1 MKKIEKKLIRRT
13 KMHKHKL
20 EENREEGHISHI
32 HLFFGM
38 SLAVI
43 CFVLL
48 FAGVGVA
55 SATDYYVA
63 TWGSDSN
70 NGTSIDYP
78 WQHPSYAAQ
87 QAQAGDTIY
96 LLDGTWYDEHV
107 VFAHSGTDGNPII
120 MKAYNG
126 TPTLSGNS
134 GSAIS
139 NSKSYITIEGL
150 TIKGYETGFYI
161 LAESGSIIT
170 NITLRNN
177 IISDTLSV
185 GIWLRNIGSSKIYNA
200 TILDNIITNAQA
212 SDVSGAIFMSGVYDS
227 LIENNTIVDTPNCPG
242 INGGGVVRNT
252 LVANNHI
259 ENTGWHGITF
269 YDAKNVTVR
278 DNMLR
283 DIKSRGIR
291 FDYHCTDNKIINNI
305 LKNVADSG
313 INLYPGTE
321 TVIKGNYFENTSVYT
336 VSPAYA
342 LFENNIWQNKNEKII
357 DIDGD
362 TGELI
367 FKNNAFVKCTEVVIN
382 NVTNSGII
390 KNNIFMDSPLKV
402 IHPSPIT
409 VTYNDFWN
417 SSISGVTPSAGN
429 IYVNPLFADISKND
443 FHLKSQY
450 GRWNG
455 SAWVQ
460 DNVTSLCIDAGDPK
474 DDYSNEPKPKGGRIN
489 MGAYGN
495 TVEASRSP
503 KIESKGVYYIAP
515 YGDDANN
522 GITLETAWRHIS
534 YAASKAQPGDTI
546 LIVGGVYKDEHVV
559 FTNSGNATHPIVMKA
574 YNGTPTLD
582 GVDKTGVGLKIA
594 DESYIEI
601 YGLKIKNYDIGIKGE
616 GILQNITIGNFTIE
630 DIKSEG
636 LNFDSA
642 SLQNSIITNF
652 IIRNT
657 GGRAISHYDFGST
670 DCRDVEISHFIIKD
684 IDSAGILWENA
695 KRVHIHHGEI
705 HNTTGDGIRLYK
717 NLNSS
722 VVEHVLVNKTGW
734 HGIAIHDP
742 YMNRPC
748 YDNIIRN
755 CEVIGASH
763 GAINL
768 HSGAFNTTVEN
779 CTLVGPPYTV
789 GIYFHNRGEGLIARN
804 NVIKNML
811 RGIYADAYSNGSV
824 IKNAVFVNNTIY
836 NDTEYSG
843 GDGQNGLLENIS
855 FINNTFINCSSDGSY
870 SALSFWYG
878 KNVLLKG
885 NRFIN
890 PPHPEE
896 PQIQVKYCTGD
907 VIIEDLKDR
916 VTKIRAVST
925 SAEVRF
931 TDGKVFSENGI
942 NTPYWHPDKSNYSLV
957 NETVRFITHNMT
969 AVPSSGYA
977 TITVNKFNTSLPQG
991 EILVNFTSNT
1001 TNGTN
1006 VVFTVGDL
1014 IPNKYYLIRKDC
1026 NSFTTKRAD
1035 STGHITFSNSEWRSA
1050 HTFTVE
1056 EIPPTPRTGL
1066 VGLWH
1071 FDEGAGTTAGDSSGN
1086 NNNGTL
1092 IDNPDWVDGKI
1103 GKALEFNGSTNYVE
1117 INDSDSLDGFDE
1129 ITIEAWVKPI
1139 LGQRGAVVSRYLY
1152 DYNIPINER
1161 VYELTVEP
1169 GGTIEFALS
1178 SDGSSATW
1186 LESNNTV
1193 QDNEWNHIAA
1203 VSDGNTMRIY
1213 INGEQDPN
1221 TKAAPASL
1229 HSSSY
1234 NLQIGTWEY
1243 SPNQRD
1249 TYFNGVIDEVKIY
1262 NRALSAEEIKAD
1274 YEAGI
1279 SPASSS
1285 ISGFITYA
1293 CNETGLAGV
1302 TVNLSLSQPGNGN
1315 ETPAIKSTV
1324 TDSNGSYMFINVY
1337 PGTYNITASRRGF
1350 WYNSSS
1356 VTVTG
1361 TPASES
1367 YTLNLTLWLKGDL
1380 NNNGKPADDADVS
1393 KMENASI
1400 GEISPDWRY
1409 DLNRNS
1415 IAADAGDLAMIK
1427 DASAGNLIVL
1437 E

>member
-1 MKKIEKKLIRRT
+1 MMFIIFF
-13 KMHKHKL
+13 
-20 EENREEGHISHI
+20 IS
-32 HLFFGM
+32 
-38 SLAVI
+38 
-43 CFVLL
+43 L
-48 FAGVGVA
+48 FADIGVV
-55 SATDYYVA
+55 SAADYYVA

-70 NGTSIDYP
+70 NGTSLDAP
-78 WQHPSYAAQ
+78 WQHPSYATQ
-87 QAQAGDTIY
+87 QAKAGDTIY
-96 LLDGTWYDEHV
+96 LMDGVWHNEYIS
-107 VFAHSGTDGNPII
+107 FANSGTKGNPIV
-120 MKAYNG
+120 MTAYNG
-126 TPTLSGNS
+126 TPTLIGSGT
-134 GSAIS
+134 GQGIS
-139 NSKSYITIEGL
+139 IVDQAYITIDGI
-150 TIKGYETGFYI
+150 TIENYDNAIYGECPSGKSKIRNIEI
-161 LAESGSIIT
+161 LNCKIKNCNDISIWIRSINSTYDIPNLNITNNTITDSKCSAMYLIHIKDSIIKNNYIE
-170 NITLRNN
+170 NILGEGCM
-177 IISDTLSV
+177 
-185 GIWLRNIGSSKIYNA
+185 GIGIGYYFDN
-200 TILDNIITNAQA
+200 TI
-212 SDVSGAIFMSGVYDS
+212 
-227 LIENNTIVDTPNCPG
+227 IENNYLTKIATYA
-242 INGGGVVRNT
+242 ISGGSHSDNNIVRNNT
-252 LVANNHI
+252 I
-259 ENTGWHGITF
+259 ENISG
-269 YDAKNVTVR
+269 
-278 DNMLR
+278 
-283 DIKSRGIR
+283 RGIR
-291 FDYHCTDNKIINNI
+291 FDKHYNN
-305 LKNVADSG
+305 
-313 INLYPGTE
+313 
-321 TVIKGNYFENTSVYT
+321 NT
-336 VSPAYA
+336 
-342 LFENNIWQNKNEKII
+342 
-357 DIDGD
+357 
-362 TGELI
+362 
-367 FKNNAFVKCTEVVIN
+367 VIN
-382 NVTNSGII
+382 NTIKNTEDIGIDIYPDSFTIVKSNYVENSSLGVYSGSGIVENNTFKDCRAVRMTSSEEWGYGTIIFKDNIVDNADWIDFYGQKDSIIQNNIFMNGERGIVFYTGTSAPSENVTIRNNVFYNIGGTTAAITVGWSPVTNLTI
-390 KNNIFMDSPLKV
+390 KNNIFMNIPDYCIENKTGENV
-402 IHPSPIT
+402 I
-409 VTYNDFWN
+409 VAYNDVWGC
-417 SSISGVTPSAGN
+417 SSPYFKGITATN
-429 IYVNPLFADISKND
+429 TLEKDPLFADPPND

-455 SAWVQ
+455 SDWVT
-460 DNVTSLCIDAGDPK
+460 DSVTSPCIDAGDPA
-474 DDYSNEPKPKGGRIN
+474 DDYPNELDYPNGYIN

-503 KIESKGVYYIAP
+503 KIESKGVYYVAP

-534 YAASKAQPGDTI
+534 HAASKAQPGDTI

-582 GVDKTGVGLKIA
+582 GVDKTGVGIKIP
-594 DESYIEI
+594 DKSYIEI

-670 DCRDVEISHFIIKD
+670 DCHDVEISHFIIND

-717 NLNSS
+717 NLNCS

-763 GAINL
+763 GAIDL

-779 CTLVGPPYTV
+779 CTLVGPPYTTV

-811 RGIYADAYSNGSV
+811 RGIYADAYNNGSV

-836 NDTEYSG
+836 NDIEYSG

-878 KNVLLKG
+878 RNVLLKG

-1006 VVFTVGDL
+1006 VVFTIGDL

-1117 INDSDSLDGFDE
+1117 INDSDS
-1129 ITIEAWVKPI
+1129 
-1139 LGQRGAVVSRYLY
+1139 
-1152 DYNIPINER
+1152 
-1161 VYELTVEP
+1161 
-1169 GGTIEFALS
+1169 
-1178 SDGSSATW
+1178 
-1186 LESNNTV
+1186 
-1193 QDNEWNHIAA
+1193 
-1203 VSDGNTMRIY
+1203 
-1213 INGEQDPN
+1213 
-1221 TKAAPASL
+1221 
-1229 HSSSY
+1229 
-1234 NLQIGTWEY
+1234 
-1243 SPNQRD
+1243 
-1249 TYFNGVIDEVKIY
+1249 
-1262 NRALSAEEIKAD
+1262 
-1274 YEAGI
+1274 
-1279 SPASSS
+1279 
-1285 ISGFITYA
+1285 
-1293 CNETGLAGV
+1293 
-1302 TVNLSLSQPGNGN
+1302 
-1315 ETPAIKSTV
+1315 
-1324 TDSNGSYMFINVY
+1324 
-1337 PGTYNITASRRGF
+1337 
-1350 WYNSSS
+1350 
-1356 VTVTG
+1356 
-1361 TPASES
+1361 
-1367 YTLNLTLWLKGDL
+1367 
-1380 NNNGKPADDADVS
+1380 
-1393 KMENASI
+1393 
-1400 GEISPDWRY
+1400 
-1409 DLNRNS
+1409 
-1415 IAADAGDLAMIK
+1415 
-1427 DASAGNLIVL
+1427 
-1437 E
+1437 